1 MTIQEGKEQI
11 ISDEEEKVESQ
22 PNQQQQQQQ
31 RTQNHQ
37 QEIEINLNP
46 RDQAHDY
53 DLDQNNQID
62 EQVQYEST
70 DIPVIDKI
78 EFQVFYGL
86 NDQCSILQKSDKTYF
101 RYAYYVL
108 DNIIKGN
115 ITQKADIQQFIAN
128 ALIPLTKSIYELNP
142 PNINDIDIFVEGTL
156 FILKAIIFSFMFL
169 AENENLKQIIE
180 AGITYNT
187 KFYSRNHNI
196 DTKLIYKKV
205 NEQTQEQ
212 NKQRCEKIEYSQY
225 ENIYLI
231 KDIVKLKIC
240 EIGYEKYLIDILRNS
255 NSIIQIKDVLKLIK
269 KLFQNDAYTRKT
281 HNLLTNELVLIIKDL
296 PLKIQYNTKQLPPNF
311 IEKLLKTIQYISNTG
326 FQYIESERFVQFL
339 ELEFYFVFFCSQQ
352 LQQKVTGITN
362 IIQKINKL
370 IEDDTQYSMNYCSFY
385 YKAPPDGQIIPSNTI
400 YFPVWNE
407 RDEID
412 VKKSILEWILHKQ
425 MFEKIFNEYSHHEII
440 KRSYPI
446 VRFLYNNKS
455 LKQDQILYIY
465 RLAVGKHHSLRSC
478 VYSLLNNLADIL
490 DVEDLELVFNEV
502 QKTPFFE
509 IDLETINLLRA
520 ILLNSKLYNH
530 THIPSQEIEQQQNPR
545 SSNNLNKTLKSFNK
559 SKSNSK
565 DNLDEEMISNVQV
578 GQLNNY
584 RNQNNETDEDAR
596 SNEASIGD
604 ENQIDPENQIND
616 DIKQSIEKRIQK
628 NQTEF
633 DNNNN
638 NPCDETFDKQL
649 QRRKYKK
656 RQDNLG
662 VQGRGRRY
670 RENDINFYVG
680 TGGKYVT
687 VVKQEAI
694 KMYEHLWQII
704 TKACTQYNTMPQELV
719 DKCIEIMKHVVEH
732 QFRPLKY
739 DLLNKCIDMI
749 NKEKMIDQSLYFI
762 CSLNRCLPIEDIN
775 NEDVFSTSEELFQ
788 FLEQKIAFQNCVLQ
802 SIQKYKLSF
811 VKLIQLLDDF
821 KRMNLNHNQIISS
834 PISPSPYQME
844 DESIT
849 HYNNNSMMS
858 QNYNK
863 KSQQQKAMQVNDSG
877 NSPFRNEQQQ
887 QQQLTL
893 TNKIRQEALKIE
905 YLNFKILNAID
916 EHTLQNYQNV
926 CKEYIETCKD
936 RLRAVLESLRGTK
949 TSFNVNL
956 IKNLF
961 DQFCQNEQIP
971 QEKELF
977 YNLLIQLVSEQR
989 QMNKVLEQ
997 SHNQQQYQLCFEL
1010 IDKENF
1016 SYIFNEI
1023 LLRLDI
1029 QQFSAVIINCFEA
1042 YFFYINEYVKK
1053 FVQIQGNSY
1062 AINLFEPSK
1071 TNPSSLDPQSP
1082 TNFNYTITTD
1092 QITGIERF
1100 WQIYL
1105 THHDQAISSH
1115 AGTIISKI
1123 ILFAT
1128 QYSEPEVSQKIKQL
1142 YIQQIMVQ
1150 LKESYDILQANGLAY
1165 NQSTQANNNS
1175 NLFNSQNEIE
1185 LLKNHYFQVLQR
1197 SLDLLNKLLKNIDKT
1212 AQPTTQNRYNYPVIS
1227 IQIDNQYQ
1235 GQSQEKFQI
1244 QVQTN
1249 QTIRE
1254 VFTTIG
1260 ERMNPKV
1267 RAEQLEA
1274 FCAGQIIG
1282 DLNKTVS
1289 CYKIQDKQTL
1299 KISKKNDAME
1309 FEGFSMNNQAI
1320 PLGYP
1325 IDNNDSKPKE
1335 DLREKIAQIKD
1346 ILNNNNYQD
1355 DFIEFIL
1362 REKKEDIGDVVNIFY
1377 DEQEVIE
1384 YESKFYSSRFDVKD
1398 DNQKCM
1404 DLDASFGNGNYK
1416 NNNAKGVQET
1426 NNNNNI
1432 LEEDKN
1438 QQEENEDAE
1447 TRDGKMSFSK
1457 IISNHEEYFEFLF
1470 QLLEIDNPQLQQ
1482 KIWDIITTLPVSK
1495 KSSTA
1500 INDLCQ
1506 NIENSDENNWQSF
1519 LNIQNKYIILYRLQM
1534 IFKIV
1539 NCNTDLFTSGFNN
1552 NQLPNDPR
1560 EREVYF
1566 QRKNFRINFV
1576 KSNGFTF
1583 LYQALINLN
1592 LREYFEIQ
1600 NIMARTNSDG
1610 QNTDVS
1616 LNIQKQLKS
1625 FQNILYVVKTYVEA
1639 FLMSNSNPQSLLRQ
1653 IILNNQTE
1661 RNKSQANNNNFN
1673 NMNNQNR
1680 GSSNNQSNQMQVEDR
1695 NEFIG
1700 PMDNPN
1706 KGGVSD
1712 EEMALMGSQTANQFI
1727 GPMNNP
1733 NQGGKSDAEIALM
1746 GSQMNSNRMEQM
1758 PAAAPTPNN
1767 NQNNMQGY
1775 RQNNMTANNNSLS
1788 EIYDLVQSIESD
1800 ASLLQKLQS
1809 VINLNMISQKCI
1821 EILEITSTLFAQTQ
1835 ELTCEDMLFET
1846 LGLIQSCI
1854 MFIPSNLGVIEQ
1866 FNRIQEL
1873 FVFQLFGCQSLRI
1886 RHKTLEFVIF
1896 ITHFI
1901 EQNCQQNPELNQNV
1915 LKTRQFFLQTLLGLF
1930 NQFINNVHFANCDEY
1945 VQAIL
1950 TLIQNFDELQINQNF
1965 SINIQ
1970 NLYNVIIDGVQNRPI
1985 IETRYQNNQ
1994 DKVLTQLF
2002 RFAQELIIRK
2012 QSLASLNPQ
2021 LILNMID
2028 YLFYIPGQDMDVS
2041 NFVELPKCKHRETRQ
2056 AALKLILTLC
2066 SFSPDNFQIVF
2077 KTIQTNQQ
2085 HLQFN
2090 DQDLEVN
2097 LKPAHGFVGL
2107 KNLGCTCYIN
2117 SLLQQFYM
2125 IKDFRRAILNA
2136 QIVVNNQ
2143 QKQLPQQPAAP
2154 PSANQYN
2161 TNSAT
2166 MEIDEVQHHTKQNQ
2180 DMNDAFNQLYK
2191 EHTLYQLQNLFASM
2205 ESSIKQYVWPTS
2217 LIESIKGFDGERINV
2232 RVQQDVNEFFNRITD
2247 KLEDELKPT
2256 PQKGLLQELIGGQL
2270 SNEIISLE
2278 EEYPFLAE
2286 TIEPYLTIT
2295 VDIQKCKNLYE
2306 ALDTQIKGDTLD
2318 GENMYFCEKYQRK
2331 IKAQKRSCIKSL
2343 PNNLV
2348 LTLKRFDFDFIT
2360 MEKKKINDY
2369 FEFPLELNLRN
2380 WTKQKLFEQ
2389 EGRSLSESDIHPDDY
2404 YNFQLSG
2411 VLVHNGTS
2419 ESGHYYSFIKNK
2431 EDSKWYEFNDS
2442 YVKEFNVEN
2451 IKDECY
2457 GGKSQQIYRSQMW
2470 DESDYNKSRNA
2481 YILFYERVNPY
2492 PHKLQELVNLPIQQD
2507 LVQKIKDENREFW
2520 KSRYIFDSDYF
2531 NFVREFIFSYQFSEF
2546 KNVTSN
2552 ISYTSSQIECLKWMK
2567 EFKFYIAMTEND
2579 SDYNEIDET
2588 QLSQEDIPEEQT
2600 LNYLKE
2606 SQDIQI
2612 LQFALQ
2618 NLLEN
2623 QSRSKDYQSFCQALK
2638 QISSVLAKN
2647 VAACFWFLDTYL
2659 AQRKQLI
2666 VQLILDQFNLEIR
2679 ERFQEIIIQCIE
2691 NIYQVE
2697 KNYILKY
2704 KEFKRAID
2712 CNNNY
2717 QQIDNYQESVS
2728 CLYRFVSLF
2737 IQQMQESFIQ
2747 NFNKSSNYLN
2757 IIKYLV
2763 TLDNQ
2768 FIKILND
2775 QQVTKYYMLYLNN
2788 LLKKQL
2794 NNQQHQDP
2802 NVYKNSVALLDI
2814 LAQIALRSVTDG
2826 MRYISKCSP
2835 VYIKYNEGQMI
2846 VDLEPEIEV
2855 SLLNYFKEY
2864 QQICY
2869 YINDP
2874 YQLFI
2879 HICWGNE
2886 LNSKKLITS
2895 LREYVVDHQFLYYNF
2910 DVAFKIL
2917 KEQFD
2922 LEDGFTEMRMK
2933 LFFFSGQTY
2942 DRVFRKMEFR
2952 KNSNEQTCIE
2962 FIKWICLYLQ
2972 TNPKFYKIITTQEHL
2987 YELRWFKPFLQEQAE
3002 EKQYRHINYNQCTE
3016 LAREVLK
3023 LYLQVFEP
3031 KTQNEEER
3039 VENSHQSN
3047 NFNDTKQQNTTD
3059 EEYLDDINREI
3070 ENQRVEN
3077 NEFEQTDKKLKKEDS
3092 QQENYDY

>member
-11 ISDEEEKVESQ
+11 VSDEEEKVESQ

-31 RTQNHQ
+31 RTQNEQ
-37 QEIEINLNP
+37 QEIEIDLNTTEQNHNLE
-46 RDQAHDY
+46 
-53 DLDQNNQID
+53 QNNQID

-70 DIPVIDKI
+70 DIPVIDNI

-86 NDQCSILQKSDKTYF
+86 NDQCCILSHSDKTYY

-108 DNIIKGN
+108 ENIIKGN
-115 ITQKADIQQFIAN
+115 ITQKADIQQFITN
-128 ALIPLTKSIYELNP
+128 VLMPLTKSIYELNP
-142 PNINDIDIFVEGTL
+142 SNINDIDVLIEGTL
-156 FILKAIIFSFMFL
+156 FILKAIVFSFMFL
-169 AENENLKQIIE
+169 AENENLKPIIE

-187 KFYSRNHNI
+187 KFYSRNHCI

-205 NEQTQEQ
+205 REQTQEQ
-212 NKQRCEKIEYSQY
+212 NKPRCERIEYNQY
-225 ENIYLI
+225 ENMYLI

-240 EIGYEKYLIDILRNS
+240 EIGYEKYLIDILKSS
-255 NSIIQIKDVLKLIK
+255 NNIIQIKDILKLFK
-269 KLFQNDAYTRKT
+269 KLFQNDAYTRKM
-281 HNLLTNELVLIIKDL
+281 HNVLTNELILIIKDL

-311 IEKLLKTIQYISNTG
+311 IEKLLKTVQYIANTG
-326 FQYIESERFVQFL
+326 FQYNESERFVNFL

-370 IEDDTQYSMNYCSFY
+370 IDEDTQFSINYCSFY
-385 YKAPPDGQIIPSNTI
+385 YKAPQEGQIIPSNTI

-407 RDEID
+407 FDENNI
-412 VKKSILEWILHKQ
+412 KKSILEWILYKQ

-478 VYSLLNNLADIL
+478 VYSLLNNLVDII
-490 DVEDLELVFNEV
+490 DVEDLDLVFNEV
-502 QKTPFFE
+502 QKTPIVE

-520 ILLNSKLYNH
+520 ILLNSKLYNF
-530 THIPSQEIEQQQNPR
+530 TYVPSQEIECQQNPR

-559 SKSNSK
+559 SSNQSNSK
-565 DNLDEEMISNVQV
+565 DNLDEELIQNVQV
-578 GQLNNY
+578 GQLNNC
-584 RNQNNETDEDAR
+584 RNQNNDTDEDAR
-596 SNEASIGD
+596 SNEASNGD
-604 ENQIDPENQIND
+604 ENQFDPENQINE

-628 NQTEF
+628 NQTDFF
-633 DNNNN
+633 D
-638 NPCDETFDKQL
+638 NPCDQTYEIP
-649 QRRKYKK
+649 RRKYKK
-656 RQDNLG
+656 RSDVLG
-662 VQGRGRRY
+662 AQGKEGKGRKY
-670 RENDINFYVG
+670 RENEINLG
-680 TGGKYVT
+680 STGGKYVT
-687 VVKQEAI
+687 IVKQEAI
-694 KMYEHLWQII
+694 KMYEYFWQII
-704 TKACTQYNTMPQELV
+704 KKACTQYNTMPQELV

-739 DLLNKCIDMI
+739 DLLNKCIEMI
-749 NKEKMIDQSLYFI
+749 NKEEMIDQSLDFI
-762 CSLNRCLPIEDIN
+762 CSLNRSLPIEDIN
-775 NEDVFSTSEELFQ
+775 DEKVFSTSEELFQ
-788 FLEQKIAFQNCVLQ
+788 FLEQKVVFQNCVLQ

-821 KRMNLNHNQIISS
+821 KRMNLHNNQINSS
-834 PISPSPYQME
+834 PIPPSSYQME
-844 DESIT
+844 DESA
-849 HYNNNSMMS
+849 HYNNNNNVMS
-858 QNYNK
+858 QNDNK
-863 KSQQQKAMQVNDSG
+863 KSQQKVAMQANDNSS
-877 NSPFRNEQQQ
+877 SPFRNEQQQ

-893 TNKIRQEALKIE
+893 TNKIRQEAHKIE
-905 YLNFKILNAID
+905 YLNFRILNAID

-926 CKEYIETCKD
+926 YKEYIETCKD
-936 RLRAVLESLRGTK
+936 RLKAVLESLRGIK
-949 TSFNVNL
+949 RDFNVDI

-961 DQFCQNEQIP
+961 ALFCQNERIP

-977 YNLLIQLVSEQR
+977 YNVLIQLVVEQR
-989 QMNKVLEQ
+989 QMNKVLE
-997 SHNQQQYQLCFEL
+997 SNYNQQQSKVCFEL
-1010 IDKENF
+1010 INKENF

-1023 LLRLDI
+1023 LLCLDI
-1029 QQFSAVIINCFEA
+1029 QQFSAVIMNCFEA
-1042 YFFYINEYVKK
+1042 YFFYINEYVKN

-1062 AINLFEPSK
+1062 VINLFEPSK
-1071 TNPSSLDPQSP
+1071 TNPSSLDTQSP
-1082 TNFNYTITTD
+1082 TNFINYTITTD
-1092 QITGIERF
+1092 QILGIDRF

-1105 THHDQAISSH
+1105 THQDQAISNH

-1123 ILFAT
+1123 ILLAT
-1128 QYSEPEVSQKIKQL
+1128 QYSDPEVSQKIKQL
-1142 YIQQIMVQ
+1142 YIKEIMVQ
-1150 LKESYDILQANGLAY
+1150 LKESYDCLAANGFTNNQANKA
-1165 NQSTQANNNS
+1165 NS
-1175 NLFNSQNEIE
+1175 NLNLFNQQNEIE
-1185 LLKNHYFQVLQR
+1185 LLKNHYNQVLQR
-1197 SLDLLNKLLKNIDKT
+1197 SLDLLNKLLKNIDKNT
-1212 AQPTTQNRYNYPVIS
+1212 QPTTQLRNYYPVIS

-1235 GQSQEKFQI
+1235 SQSQEKFQI

-1267 RAEQLEA
+1267 KPEQLEA
-1274 FCAGQIIG
+1274 FCGGQIIG

-1289 CYKIQDKQTL
+1289 CCKIQDKQTL
-1299 KISKKNDAME
+1299 KIHKKNDAME
-1309 FEGFSMNNQAI
+1309 LDDYSMNNQAI

-1325 IDNNDSKPKE
+1325 VDNNDFKPKE
-1335 DLREKIAQIKD
+1335 DLREKVAQIKD
-1346 ILNNNNYQD
+1346 ILNNNNYAD
-1355 DFIEFIL
+1355 DFIEFLL
-1362 REKKEDIGDVVNIFY
+1362 RDKKEDIGDVLNIFY
-1377 DEQEVIE
+1377 DDQEVQD
-1384 YESKFYSSRFDVKD
+1384 YEQKFLLRPQE
-1398 DNQKCM
+1398 DNHKFQ
-1404 DLDASFGNGNYK
+1404 DLDTSFGGNNQK
-1416 NNNAKGVQET
+1416 NNNTKGTQET
-1426 NNNNNI
+1426 SNNNNDNI

-1438 QQEENEDAE
+1438 ELEDDTEAK
-1447 TRDGKMSFSK
+1447 DGKISFSK

-1482 KIWDIITTLPVSK
+1482 KIWDIITILPVSK
-1495 KSSTA
+1495 KSSSA
-1500 INDLCQ
+1500 INELCQ
-1506 NIENSDENNWQSF
+1506 NIENSDESNWQTF
-1519 LNIQNKYIILYRLQM
+1519 LNVQNKYVILYRLQM

-1583 LYQALINLN
+1583 LLQALISVDLG
-1592 LREYFEIQ
+1592 EYFEVQ
-1600 NIMARTNSDG
+1600 NMVVRTNSDG
-1610 QNTDVS
+1610 QNADVS

-1625 FQNILYVVKTYVEA
+1625 YQSILYVVKTYVEA
-1639 FLMSNSNPQSLLRQ
+1639 FLMSNSNPQSILRKV
-1653 IILNNQTE
+1653 ILTNQTE
-1661 RNKSQANNNNFN
+1661 RSKSQNNNNSN
-1673 NMNNQNR
+1673 NMNNQNK
-1680 GSSNNQSNQMQVEDR
+1680 SNANNNSNQMQ
-1695 NEFIG
+1695 
-1700 PMDNPN
+1700 M
-1706 KGGVSD
+1706 
-1712 EEMALMGSQTANQFI
+1712 EEKNQFI

-1733 NQGGKSDAEIALM
+1733 NKGGLSDEELAQM
-1746 GSQMNSNRMEQM
+1746 SSQSNSNKMEEM
-1758 PAAAPTPNN
+1758 TSAAPTQNN
-1767 NQNNMQGY
+1767 NIQGQNQNNI
-1775 RQNNMTANNNSLS
+1775 TANNNSLS

-1800 ASLLQKLQS
+1800 ATLLSKLQS
-1809 VINLNMISQKCI
+1809 IIQLNIISQKCI
-1821 EILEITSTLFAQTQ
+1821 EILEITSSLFAQTQ
-1835 ELTCEDMLFET
+1835 ELICEDMLFET
-1846 LGLIQSCI
+1846 IGLLQSCI
-1854 MFIPSNLGVIEQ
+1854 IFMPSNLCVLEQ
-1866 FNRIQEL
+1866 FGRIQQL
-1873 FVFQLFGCQSLRI
+1873 LVFQLFGCQSLRI
-1886 RHKTLEFVIF
+1886 RLKTFEFIVF

-1901 EQNCQQNPELNQNV
+1901 EQNIQQQPEQSQNQ
-1915 LKTRQFFLQTLLGLF
+1915 LKTRQFFIKTLLGLF
-1930 NQFINNVHFANCDEY
+1930 EQFINNVNFANCDEY
-1945 VQAIL
+1945 IQAIL
-1950 TLIQNFDELQINQNF
+1950 SFIQNFDETQINQNF
-1965 SINIQ
+1965 GINIQ
-1970 NLYNVIIDGVQNRPI
+1970 TLYNVIINGIQNRPI

-1994 DKVLTQLF
+1994 DKVLASLF

-2021 LILNMID
+2021 LIQNMID
-2028 YLFYIPGQDMDVS
+2028 YLFYLPGQDMDVS

-2056 AALKLILTLC
+2056 AALKMILTLC
-2066 SFSPDNFQIVF
+2066 SFSQENFQIVF
-2077 KTIQTNQQ
+2077 RTIQSNQQ

-2136 QIVVNNQ
+2136 QIVINNQ

-2154 PSANQYN
+2154 PSAGQYN
-2161 TNSAT
+2161 TSSST
-2166 MEIDEVQHHTKQNQ
+2166 MEIDEVQHHQRLNQ
-2180 DMNDAFNQLYK
+2180 DINDSFHQLYK

-2217 LIESIKGFDGERINV
+2217 LIESIKGFDGEQINV

-2389 EGRSLSESDIHPDDY
+2389 EGRNLNESDIHPDEY

-2442 YVKEFNVEN
+2442 YVREFNVEN

-2457 GGKSQQIYRSQMW
+2457 GGKSQQVYRSQMW

-2492 PHKLQELVNLPIQQD
+2492 PHRLQELVNLPIQQD

-2600 LNYLKE
+2600 LQYLKE

-2638 QISSVLAKN
+2638 QIQSVLAKN
-2647 VAACFWFLDTYL
+2647 VVACFWFLDIYL

-2666 VQLILDQFNLEIR
+2666 VQLILDQFNIEIR
-2679 ERFQEIIIQCIE
+2679 ERFQEIIIQCLE

-2697 KNYILKY
+2697 KSYILKL
-2704 KEFKRAID
+2704 KVFKRAID
-2712 CNNNY
+2712 FNNNY
-2717 QQIDNYQESVS
+2717 QQIENYQENVS

-2737 IQQMQESFIQ
+2737 VQQMQESLAQ
-2747 NFNKSSNYLN
+2747 NINKASNYLN
-2757 IIKYLV
+2757 IIKQLV
-2763 TLDNQ
+2763 TIDNQ
-2768 FIKILND
+2768 FIQILND
-2775 QQVTKYYMLYLNN
+2775 QQVTKNYMLYLNN

-2802 NVYKNSVALLDI
+2802 NVQKNSVTLLDI
-2814 LAQIALRSVTDG
+2814 LAQIAIRSVTNG
-2826 MRYISKCSP
+2826 MRFINQCSP
-2835 VYIKYNEGQMI
+2835 VFIKSNESQI
-2846 VDLEPEIEV
+2846 LVNLEPEIEN

-2886 LNSKKLITS
+2886 QNTKKLIIS

-2922 LEDGFTEMRMK
+2922 LDDGFTEMRIK

-2942 DRVFRKMEFR
+2942 DRVFKKMEFR
-2952 KNSNEQTCIE
+2952 KNNNEQTCIE
-2962 FIKWICLYLQ
+2962 FIKWICLYSQ
-2972 TNPKFYKIITTQEHL
+2972 RNPIFYNIITSQDHSQ
-2987 YELRWFKPFLQEQAE
+2987 ELRWFKPFLLEQAE
-3002 EKQYRHINYNQCTE
+3002 ERQYRHISYNQCVE

-3023 LYLQVFEP
+3023 LYVQVFEP
-3031 KTQNEEER
+3031 KNNVEDKPTQ
-3039 VENSHQSN
+3039 
-3047 NFNDTKQQNTTD
+3047 
-3059 EEYLDDINREI
+3059 
-3070 ENQRVEN
+3070 EN
-3077 NEFEQTDKKLKKEDS
+3077 NQLNDHHDQENEYAAEKSCFGLDNNSQENEIDGLEGRVDEQHRVTKSLKKEDT
-3092 QQENYDY
+3092 EEFEY